1 TTFNLINEY
10 TSLIIH
16 KKGVATGIT
25 DGLTGTQLAGA
36 KLGIRLISRPDI
48 PKTATEK
55 TEKTEPKF
63 SYEQNTGTTDITK
76 NFLHAKIGDTVHTF
90 TTSGSP
96 EVIKGIPAGF
106 IVEVYEIEAPAG
118 YDFAI
123 AIKTEISKTDTTEI
137 TLVDQKT
144 AKVLAQTGQNT
155 LVTIMLSVALLL
167 MSMYFL
173 LFIQK
178 KKKHFR

>member
-36 KLGIRLISRPDI
+36 KLGIRLISRPDT
-48 PKTATEK
+48 PKTATDK

-63 SYEQNTGTTDITK
+63 SYEQNTGTADITK
-76 NFLHAKIGDTVHTF
+76 NFLNAKIGDTVHTF
-90 TTSGSP
+90 TTSESP

-123 AIKTEISKTDTTEI
+123 ATKTEISKTDTTEI

-155 LVTIMLSVALLL
+155 LVTIIFGSLQFILGAYILLVRK
-167 MSMYFL
+167 S
-173 LFIQK
+173 K
-178 KKKHFR
+178 KQI